1 QPVPPPHA
9 HCAHG
14 PSPDLRVHGLARGD
28 RTRTDLRVPAA
39 TRHLSGSTRPALS
52 HHAHGNR
59 AEGGRHA
66 MSTPITVGRVA
77 ELVRSKNAG
86 PFWQTLDIFFANDQD
101 YRAVAEN
108 PSLNADAIAR
118 LYRVDAGNIHIYR
131 IPDIRAVNI

>member
-1 QPVPPPHA
+1 
-9 HCAHG
+9 
-14 PSPDLRVHGLARGD
+14 
-28 RTRTDLRVPAA
+28 
-39 TRHLSGSTRPALS
+39 
-52 HHAHGNR
+52 
-59 AEGGRHA
+59 

-131 IPDIRAVNI
+131 IPDIRAVKISFPRPTVQGGRDDRDMHAGQQHVPLTQLELEPPE